1 MENNRDKFKIDK
13 FKVNNNL
20 VFKFLLLF
28 LILSIQAITF
38 LVIININNSLKYYL
52 NHLDVVKTNFGKNLV
67 VSQFEIE
74 TLMWVSISFL
84 IIGFILIG
92 FLKLF
97 LRQQFSNYYK
107 ALYIMIIAMFA
118 VLSIVL
124 EAISEYSYS
133 KFYNLFD
140 FLSQKDNS
148 IFESEAIKEMQEV
161 FYSMS
166 IKNTGNKYK
175 WASDSTT
182 WWLAVI
188 KIIAV
193 ILFLTIWFKNQQYNK
208 VAIKRSNFKENSG
221 SKFKELVKKF
231 SLNNSKNISFW
242 LIIATALVFLPP
254 LAYII
259 NMTIFGTKMNSMLN
273 WTFIVKDLYKSV
285 TYNGISIEEM
295 NITNS
300 YFAIKFLPIIISS
313 FLMASIFIFIT
324 AYIKNWNTSK
334 STFTFQFIILLI
346 EILSVLVAITY
357 SSHQAQKIT
366 NLWNNGTFKVNPKA
380 LSFNYLKNTYGFPFD
395 NNNLISEPWMSGL
408 KYISQTIISLSF
420 LSTIYTILFIKY
432 KKIQNNI

>member
-28 LILSIQAITF
+28 LILSIQSITF
-38 LVIININNSLKYYL
+38 LIIININESLNYYL
-52 NHLDVVKTNFGKNLV
+52 NHLDVVKNNFGKNLV

-74 TLMWVSISFL
+74 ILMWVSISFL

-97 LRQQFSNYYK
+97 LKQQFSNYYK

-148 IFESEAIKEMQEV
+148 IFESEAIKEMQDV
-161 FYSMS
+161 FYNMS
-166 IKNTGNKYK
+166 IKSTGNKYK

-285 TYNGISIEEM
+285 TYNGISIEEV

-300 YFAIKFLPIIISS
+300 YFAIKFLPIIISG

-324 AYIKNWNTSK
+324 AYVKDWNTSK

-357 SSHQAQKIT
+357 SSHESQRIT
-366 NLWNNGTFKVNPKA
+366 NLWNNGTFKVNPNA

-395 NNNLISEPWMSGL
+395 SDNLISEPWMSGL